1 MEQPA
6 NVAPAASA
14 APVTWLDLDL
24 AGLYLVPSSP
34 MALPKDPE
42 SRKRVLKAA
51 LSLLKLPPAQRKELV
66 NKEMRKRGLVPSQ
79 KG

>member
-1 MEQPA
+1 
-6 NVAPAASA
+6 
-14 APVTWLDLDL
+14 
-24 AGLYLVPSSP
+24 